1 MVIEIKR
8 EAPKKARKGATY
20 IPKWEVDTPSPV
32 DTPPKPKRAPN
43 GTFNRTE
50 YQRLYMQAKREMKLA
65 GVEGMTV
72 KQWRDQ
78 NVRGA

>member
-8 EAPKKARKGATY
+8 EAPQKSTAAKQSRTSRRASAN
-20 IPKWEVDTPSPV
+20 ESAPV
-32 DTPPKPKRAPN
+32 DAPPKPKRAPN

-50 YQRLYMQAKREMKLA
+50 YQRLYMQAKREMALA

-72 KQWRDQ
+72 KQWRDSK
-78 NVRGA
+78 R